1 MRISINRKTIY
12 YIIVVAVV
20 IAGYFAYTNR
30 PINIVNLGL
39 IGGPIVAFGD
49 SLVQGVG
56 ASDVSNNFVSLL
68 SRDIGEDIINL
79 GVSGNTTR
87 DGLERLDDVIE
98 IKPRIV
104 ILLLGGND
112 FLKKIPQDETFANL
126 RSIVERIQNT
136 GASVLLLG
144 VRGGL
149 LYDSYD
155 KRFKAFAKEN
165 GTGFVPNVLD
175 GLIGEKK
182 YMYDSVHPNDTG
194 YEMIA
199 RKIYPYLIKMA
210 QVE

>member
-1 MRISINRKTIY
+1 MRVSINRKTIN

-20 IAGYFAYTNR
+20 VAGYFIYANR
-30 PINIVNLGL
+30 PIEIVNLGL
-39 IGGPIVAFGD
+39 IDGPIVAFGD

-104 ILLLGGND
+104 MLLLGGND

-155 KRFKAFAKEN
+155 KRFKAFAREN

-175 GLIGEKK
+175 GLIGDRK
-182 YMYDSVHPNDTG
+182 YMYDSVHPNDAG
-194 YEMIA
+194 YEVMS
-199 RKIYPYLIKMA
+199 RKIYPVLVKMTR
-210 QVE
+210 VE